1 MDLIKKHKFLVSISD
16 YTDGIKYKKIFD
28 ILIKKLNEKK
38 INYFTRKDILWSDFG
53 DPRVSK
59 YEKLSD
65 MEMISHFNKCVAP
78 YRGLSNKKLY
88 FCHLNTSAV
97 LSEILEDDPN
107 EYLDLEN
114 TTPEELIKFDVG
126 FIKKGYLT
134 FCKNCN
140 GCYSGIEVPVSPANQ
155 GVRPDPVLGTKVDQ
169 KST

>member
-1 MDLIKKHKFLVSISD
+1 MSISD
-16 YTDGIKYKKIFD
+16 YTDGINYKRRFD
-28 ILIKKLNEKK
+28 IFIEKLNEKK

-65 MEMISHFNKCVAP
+65 KEMISHFNKCVAP
-78 YRGLSNKKLY
+78 YRGLSSKKLY

-107 EYLDLEN
+107 DYLDLEN
-114 TTPEELIKFDVG
+114 TTAEELIKFDVG

-155 GVRPDPVLGTKVDQ
+155 GVRPGPVLGTKVDQ
-169 KST
+169 KSTQ